1 MTGAITVG
9 SFGWRQGLRYGGL
22 GLPLAFA
29 ALPIYVLL
37 PHHYAATLGVPLAAL
52 GAVLM
57 ATRLL
62 DAFVDPWIGAWVDR
76 WFAHSRARVMQAL
89 GLSVAALGAGF
100 AALFSPP
107 IAGTLPLLAWCAA
120 MVIVTTFGYS
130 VAGIVHQAWGAR
142 LGGDAAARAR
152 VVSWREGLS
161 LAGVLLAS
169 TLPGLVG
176 LTPTTLVLALALAAG
191 LALLAFAPWPAA
203 LLPAGERS
211 SPAPL
216 PPRLAVRPAPR
227 PVPDGLAP
235 LREPRFRRLLLVFLL
250 NGIASALPATLVLF
264 FVRDRLQAQ
273 AWEPLFLGAYFACA
287 ALALPLWVRVVRRI
301 GLAPAWL
308 AAMVLAVCGFIGAA
322 GLGAGDHYAF
332 LLVCMVTGL
341 ALGADLCVP
350 AALLA
355 GLVRDAGHGH
365 QLEGRYFGWWTLTSK
380 LTLALAAGLSLPL
393 LQGLGY
399 TPGAR
404 DDSALQAL
412 TLAYCVLPCL
422 LKLPSAWL
430 LMRLDRPL
438 APRLAEPAR

>member
-1 MTGAITVG
+1 VTGAITVG
-9 SFGWRQGLRYGGL
+9 SFGWRQGVRYGGL

-107 IAGTLPLLAWCAA
+107 ISGTVPLLAWCAA

-142 LGGDAAARAR
+142 LGGDAAARTR

-176 LTPTTLVLALALAAG
+176 VFLVNGIASAVPATLVLFFIRDRLQAPAFEPLFLASYFAAGALAMPLWVRVVARFGPGARLAGRHGAGGGRLRLGRAAWARATWRLHRRLRGQRRGAGRRPGLPGALLAGVMQRAGHGQQLEGAYFGWWNFATKLNLALAAG
-191 LALLAFAPWPAA
+191 LALP
-203 LLPAGERS
+203 LL
-211 SPAPL
+211 
-216 PPRLAVRPAPR
+216 
-227 PVPDGLAP
+227 
-235 LREPRFRRLLLVFLL
+235 
-250 NGIASALPATLVLF
+250 
-264 FVRDRLQAQ
+264 Q
-273 AWEPLFLGAYFACA
+273 
-287 ALALPLWVRVVRRI
+287 
-301 GLAPAWL
+301 
-308 AAMVLAVCGFIGAA
+308 
-322 GLGAGDHYAF
+322 
-332 LLVCMVTGL
+332 
-341 ALGADLCVP
+341 
-350 AALLA
+350 LA
-355 GLVRDAGHGH
+355 GLH
-365 QLEGRYFGWWTLTSK
+365 
-380 LTLALAAGLSLPL
+380 
-393 LQGLGY
+393 
-399 TPGAR
+399 AR
-404 DDSALQAL
+404 APRRRQALQAL
-412 TLAYCVLPCL
+412 TLAYCLLPCL
-422 LKLPSAWL
+422 LKLLAAAL
-430 LMRLDRPL
+430 LWRLDP
-438 APRLAEPAR
+438 